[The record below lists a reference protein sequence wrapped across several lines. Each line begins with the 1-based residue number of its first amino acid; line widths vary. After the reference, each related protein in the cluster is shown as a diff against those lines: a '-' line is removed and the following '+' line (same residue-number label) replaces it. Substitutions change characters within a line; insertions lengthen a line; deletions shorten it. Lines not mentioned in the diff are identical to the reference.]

1 MNFKRKAP
9 MNDGDEIAR
18 AQAASDQ
25 EKARMRTV
33 AGLALAFYRG
43 LRAEGAERM
52 EAIVL
57 TSLTV
62 NTLLRPADDDSGD
75 GYWKS

>member
-1 MNFKRKAP
+1 MS
-9 MNDGDEIAR
+9 DGGELAR

-25 EKARMRTV
+25 EKARMRSV

-52 EAIVL
+52 EAVVL
-57 TSLTV
+57 TSV
-62 NTLLRPADDDSGD
+62 AINALLKPPEDDDD